1 MIRELSRSR
10 LIWDSL
16 ILALIV
22 VSCVLVTYQFAFDQ
36 AGALDGFQLL
46 YLIDLFFLV
55 DIGFNCVTTYRAR
68 GVEVFDK
75 KQCCTAHYGR
85 THARGRRHCVGS
97 V

>member
-10 LIWDSL
+10 LIWDAL

-22 VSCVLVTYQFAFDQ
+22 VSCLLVSYQFAFSQ
-36 AGALDGFQLL
+36 TKALDGFQFI

-55 DIGFNCVTTYRAR
+55 DIGLNFVTTYRER

-75 KQCCTAHYGR
+75 KQCS
-85 THARGRRHCVGS
+85 RRYCLRS
-97 V
+97 I

>member
-10 LIWDSL
+10 LIWDAL

-22 VSCVLVTYQFAFDQ
+22 VSCVLVSYQFAFAQ
-36 AGALDGFQLL
+36 ARALDGFQLI

-55 DIGFNCVTTYRAR
+55 DIGLNFVTTYRER

-75 KQCCTAHYGR
+75 KHVHGVMADACSLSTLLPR
-85 THARGRRHCVGS
+85 FLLT
-97 V
+97 